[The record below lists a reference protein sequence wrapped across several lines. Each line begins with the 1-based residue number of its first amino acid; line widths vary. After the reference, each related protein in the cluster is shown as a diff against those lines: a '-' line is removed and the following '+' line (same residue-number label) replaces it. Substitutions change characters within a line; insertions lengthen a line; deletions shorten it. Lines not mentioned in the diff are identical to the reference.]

1 MVLDVEQSN
10 VKSTYVQSIY
20 HNVYSHFDS
29 GLNVHSLFLISYLGF
44 PYKKTN
50 KEIEISKNS
59 WFLYLM
65 IILAGAIGVKQ

>member
-29 GLNVHSLFLISYLGF
+29 GLNVHSLFLTSYLGF
-44 PYKKTN
+44 PY
-50 KEIEISKNS
+50 ISKQIDKSKDNS
-59 WFLYLM
+59 RIHDFYTS
-65 IILAGAIGVKQ
+65 